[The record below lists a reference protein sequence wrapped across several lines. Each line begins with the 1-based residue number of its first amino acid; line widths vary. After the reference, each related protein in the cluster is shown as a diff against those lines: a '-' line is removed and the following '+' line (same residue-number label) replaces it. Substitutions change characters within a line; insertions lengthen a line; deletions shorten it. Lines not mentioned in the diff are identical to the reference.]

1 MRKNAIENIL
11 MTVIFTP
18 LFMWLLPFGSFD
30 QTTLGFYISI
40 LFAGFI
46 VIGARADVKRGLKW
60 LQKKQDTTKS
70 S

>member
-11 MTVIFTP
+11 MTVIFSP

-30 QTTLGFYISI
+30 PTTLGFYISI
-40 LFAGFI
+40 LFPGFI
-46 VIGARADVKRGLKW
+46 VIGARADVNRGLKW

-70 S
+70 L